1 MSKLEADFTSTKK
14 DLGNTELKLKGLIS
28 MEKKCE
34 ELYVEIKME
43 KERWDSFN
51 FTSNQEKENL
61 EKEVTSFKQEAVKL
75 TQKIAD
81 LE

>member
-51 FTSNQEKENL
+51 FTSN
-61 EKEVTSFKQEAVKL
+61 
-75 TQKIAD
+75 
-81 LE
+81 